1 MTWPSCHQLSLSQSS
16 WVSFLPFMQTWKY
29 TEEPLAVLS
38 CSYSRDFLSHLLLYV
53 ARQEELHLFRG
64 VLKHMMVCSK
74 GMVPILSVIAQVKQ
88 NYMTTELFRVQESL
102 EAIISNLLL
111 KQFLLGQV
119 AQGIVKLRAG
129 YLQGWLLHLPLW
141 APGLVFEFPPG
152 DFFFWFLIRMSYVP
166 NCVCCLLS

>member
-16 WVSFLPFMQTWKY
+16 WVSFLPFMQTWKS

-88 NYMTTELFRVQESL
+88 NYMTTELFKGAGSSGGHHLQPPAQAIPPRSGCTGHCQAESWVPPRMVVAL
-102 EAIISNLLL
+102 TS
-111 KQFLLGQV
+111 LGPWS
-119 AQGIVKLRAG
+119 GI
-129 YLQGWLLHLPLW
+129 WIPSW
-141 APGLVFEFPPG
+141 W
-152 DFFFWFLIRMSYVP
+152 FFFSDF
-166 NCVCCLLS
+166 